1 MRDVEL
7 TTPNR
12 PGCFYFRLTFVSS
25 SFIRIKSGPERKGLQ
40 RFRFCWM
47 TPNELILID
56 IEFGCADS
64 DGEIPD
70 PIPNSEVKPV
80 SGDGTAL

>member
-40 RFRFCWM
+40 RFRFYWM
-47 TPNELILID
+47 TPNELIF